1 MFAGEPKSSEKQT
14 GQLPTNKAVQEQV
27 PYSAP
32 GVQPWT
38 PKDMGRRGRRATP
51 TEWGLGGVQ
60 ADGQVEFESAAC
72 PGSPNHTWVR
82 GRLGEGS
89 SSEGG
94 GHGPELPQS

>member
-27 PYSAP
+27 PYSAL

-51 TEWGLGGVQ
+51 TEWGVGGFRLMGKLNLSQQRALAVQ
-60 ADGQVEFESAAC
+60 TI
-72 PGSPNHTWVR
+72 PGS
-82 GRLGEGS
+82 
-89 SSEGG
+89 GG
-94 GHGPELPQS
+94 G